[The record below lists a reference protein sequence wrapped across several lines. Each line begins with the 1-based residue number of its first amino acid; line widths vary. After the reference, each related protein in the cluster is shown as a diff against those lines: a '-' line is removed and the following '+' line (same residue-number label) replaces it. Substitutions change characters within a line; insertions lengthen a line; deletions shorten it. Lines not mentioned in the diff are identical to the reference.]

1 MCIILPAVTRRG
13 RRPATPWRHRPEGS
27 ALAGGRLCRFTD
39 PDGVWGLGVIK
50 AVDEGAALAITE
62 ADPVIRSGLG
72 LRYEVTPMISAI
84 T

>member
-1 MCIILPAVTRRG
+1 
-13 RRPATPWRHRPEGS
+13 
-27 ALAGGRLCRFTD
+27 
-39 PDGVWGLGVIK
+39 VWGLGVIK
-50 AVDEGAALAITE
+50 AADEGAALAITE